1 MFSYYSGLHEDT
13 VGLNAKGN
21 PKRDSVADGG
31 GVNVVGVTAD
41 GTPVDTYQSASFH
54 YYQHYFGNNHENWLY
69 DASYVKLRTMRIR
82 YNFPTDLIENTPFE
96 AINVSLIGNNLLLLY
111 SNIPEG
117 GLDPSEI
124 EGSGSIASGYRN
136 VEGGQLPPSRTFG
149 LNVSLKF

>member
-1 MFSYYSGLHEDT
+1 
-13 VGLNAKGN
+13 
-21 PKRDSVADGG
+21 
-31 GVNVVGVTAD
+31 
-41 GTPVDTYQSASFH
+41 
-54 YYQHYFGNNHENWLY
+54 
-69 DASYVKLRTMRIR
+69 MRIG

>member
-1 MFSYYSGLHEDT
+1 
-13 VGLNAKGN
+13 
-21 PKRDSVADGG
+21 
-31 GVNVVGVTAD
+31 
-41 GTPVDTYQSASFH
+41 
-54 YYQHYFGNNHENWLY
+54 
-69 DASYVKLRTMRIR
+69 MRIG
-82 YNFPTDLIENTPFE
+82 YNFPTDIIKDTPFE